1 MAKKTLALVKPELLI
16 WARHGTGLSIEE
28 AAEKAKVKPEKLE
41 AWETGEGHPSIPQL
55 RKLAQ
60 VYKRPLAVFYLQK
73 APKDFQVM
81 HDFRRLP
88 GEVAGIASPELRLEI
103 RKARYRRQIA
113 AELFR
118 ELGEVPPTLEV
129 TATITEDPDTVAQR
143 AREALDVT
151 YQAQRGWR
159 TDYDALNAWR
169 TALEQRGILVFQAPG
184 VPLSEMRGFSLSK
197 TPLPAI
203 VVNVKDTPRGRVF
216 TMAHELVHLMLR
228 KEGLCDLT
236 EDARRPSEE
245 QRVEVF
251 CNRVAGAIL
260 VPTEHLL
267 AEDLLAS
274 HRVAAATW
282 SDEEL
287 LALARRY
294 QVSREVILRRL
305 LVLGRTTEAF
315 YQLKRREFLA
325 IYRQREEQQR
335 DKKDGGYVPPDRKA
349 VSATGAFFARLVLD
363 SFHQEK
369 ITSSDVSDYLGVRLK
384 WMPQIEAAVFRAH
397 A

>member
-1 MAKKTLALVKPELLI
+1 MAKKIFALVKPELLI
-16 WARHGTGLSIEE
+16 WARNGTGLSIEE
-28 AAEKAKVKPEKLE
+28 AAKKAAVKSEKLE
-41 AWETGEGHPSIPQL
+41 AWEAGDGHPTISQL

-103 RKARYRRQIA
+103 RKTRYRRQVA
-113 AELFR
+113 VELFR
-118 ELGEVPPTLEV
+118 ELGEAMPTFET
-129 TATITEDPDTVAQR
+129 TATITEDPDVVAQR
-143 AREALDVT
+143 AREALGIT
-151 YQAQRGWR
+151 YQAQRAWR
-159 TDYDALNAWR
+159 TDYDGLNAWR
-169 TALEQRGILVFQAPG
+169 AALEQCGILVFQASG
-184 VPLSEMRGFSLSK
+184 ISLSEMRGFSISK
-197 TPLPAI
+197 SPLPAI
-203 VVNVKDTPRGRVF
+203 VVNVKDTPRGRTF

-228 KEGLCDLT
+228 EEGLCDLT
-236 EDARRPSEE
+236 EDASRPPAE

-260 VPTEHLL
+260 VPAENLL

-274 HRVAAATW
+274 RGASPAW
-282 SDEEL
+282 SDDEL
-287 LALARRY
+287 LTLARRY

-305 LVLGRTTEAF
+305 LVMGKTTEAF
-315 YQLKRREFLA
+315 YQQKRREFLA

-335 DKKDGGYVPPDRKA
+335 DKESGFVPPDRKA
-349 VSATGAFFARLVLD
+349 VSATGTFFARLVLD

-369 ITSSDVSDYLGVRLK
+369 ITSSDVSDYLGIRLK
-384 WMPQIEAAVFRAH
+384 WMPQIEAAVFRTH